1 MDDDSFQMEL
11 DARMST
17 PARAAE
23 ALDAVVA
30 ALATLKAKL
39 HVDFSVEQ
47 RLELY
52 EASMVELAEYLRAI
66 SPG

>member
-1 MDDDSFQMEL
+1 
-11 DARMST
+11 MST

-23 ALDAVVA
+23 ALDTVVA
-30 ALATLKAKL
+30 AFATLKAKL

-47 RLELY
+47 RLTLY